1 MNVLKVVALSLFI
14 IVLAKDL
21 WQSHQRAKVD
31 HRVNAVKDLNRSM
44 NRVID
49 IYESESALI
58 ADEQA
63 TSIEN
68 VYENE
73 GF

>member
-1 MNVLKVVALSLFI
+1 MKALKIIALSLFI
-14 IVLAKDL
+14 IVLAKEL

-31 HRVNAVKDLNRSM
+31 HRVQAVKDLNSSV

-49 IYESESALI
+49 IYESESALM
-58 ADEQA
+58 ADEQS

-73 GF
+73 DF